1 MKERPSLIAVIG
13 YMIGILWGLYFNFS
27 IALLYIFIAVIYLVI
42 KRNKINKK
50 DLDRKKANQKELLE
64 IKSKLNILSIT
75 RYFKYFKLF
84 LNRKSIYLIIIFSI
98 ISNLIVNFQNN
109 SYNNLYKDGEKLQ
122 FTAIVVGNKEEKEF
136 KDTYDIKVV
145 SEGKYE
151 NTKLILN
158 IKKNKNVNLEY
169 GDKIEVNGEFIEPS
183 TRRNYNGFDYK
194 AYLKSLKIYGSL
206 KVDNVKV
213 ISKDNG
219 NKLLTFANEIN
230 LKIKENIS
238 KLIQDKYSSIF
249 TGLILGDTSNIEE
262 DIQDDFKIANI
273 SHVLAIS
280 GMHITYIVI
289 GIEMMLKK
297 LIGKAKTRII
307 TVIVL
312 ILYMFITGFSPSVVR
327 ASIMGIFLLVSKL
340 IHRKNDIWTS
350 ISLSLLILLVYN
362 PFLIS
367 NVGLQLSYLGTIGIV
382 CFNKNIYSFLRKIK
396 IRNKKLRYKINRK
409 LILFVDKIKEILSV
423 TLSAQIVILP
433 IMLFNFNVLGIYFF
447 ISNILVSL
455 IIGPVIIIG
464 FVCTLIS
471 FLSIKLAK
479 LLAIFMELG
488 IKFLVNIAE
497 ISHLPFS
504 KIYIPT
510 PKVWYIILYYILII
524 IINKIYV
531 SFNSKNPSFTDI
543 RIKNLIALYKYK
555 FKQNRKK
562 ISKIIIT
569 ISCILILFSVFNI
582 FPRNLKIHFLDVGQG
597 DCTFIVTPDNKTIL
611 IDGGGSTSNEYDVGE
626 STLLPY
632 ILDRG
637 YTKLDYIFISHF
649 DQDHV
654 GGIFTILEELKVG
667 QVYISK
673 QDEDSANY
681 QKFLE
686 VIEERK
692 IRVKVLK
699 QGDSLKIGKDLYFD
713 ILWPIEEPIQ
723 ENILNNNA
731 MVMKL
736 RFEKFSMLFT
746 GDIEEI
752 GEKKILEVY
761 GKKASSILKADVLK
775 VAHHGSKTS
784 TIQEFLESV
793 NPRVCLIGVGKN
805 NMFGHPANEVIERL
819 SGSKIYRTDE
829 NGEIIL
835 EINRNGG
842 VRIKTTLMED

>member
-1 MKERPSLIAVIG
+1 MKERPALIAVIG

-27 IALLYIFIAVIYLVI
+27 IALLYIFIAVIYFI
-42 KRNKINKK
+42 KRKTDKE
-50 DLDRKKANQKELLE
+50 DLNQKEE
-64 IKSKLNILSIT
+64 IKIKSKLNILSIT

-98 ISNLIVNFQNN
+98 ISNLIVSFQNN
-109 SYNNLYKDGEKLQ
+109 YYNNLYKDGEKLQ

-145 SEGKYE
+145 SKGKYE
-151 NTKLILN
+151 DTKLILN

-169 GDKIEVNGEFIEPS
+169 GDKIEVNGEFVEPS

-194 AYLKSLKIYGSL
+194 TYLKSLKIYGSF
-206 KVDNVKV
+206 KADNVKV
-213 ISKDNG
+213 ISKNNG

-238 KLIQDKYSSIF
+238 KLMQGKYSSIF
-249 TGLILGDTSNIEE
+249 AGLILGDTSNIEE

-273 SHVLAIS
+273 SHVFAIS

-382 CFNKNIYSFLRKIK
+382 CLNKNVYSYLRKIK

-447 ISNILVSL
+447 ISNVLVSL

-471 FLSIKLAK
+471 FLLIELAK

-488 IKFLVNIAE
+488 IRFLVDIAE
-497 ISHLPFS
+497 VSHLPFS

-510 PKVWYIILYYILII
+510 PKVWCIILYYILII

-555 FKQNRKK
+555 FNQNRKK

-569 ISCILILFSVFNI
+569 ISCILILFSIFNI
-582 FPRNLKIHFLDVGQG
+582 FPKNLKIYFLDVGQG
-597 DCTFIVTPDNKTIL
+597 DCTFVVTPENKTIL
-611 IDGGGSTSNEYDVGE
+611 IDGGGSSSNEYDVGE

-637 YTKLDYIFISHF
+637 YTKIDYIFISHF

-673 QDEDSANY
+673 QNEDSANY
-681 QKFLE
+681 QKFLA
-686 VIEERK
+686 VIEEKK
-692 IRVKVLK
+692 IHVKTLK

-736 RFEKFSMLFT
+736 RFGKFSMLFT

-752 GEKKILEVY
+752 AEKKVLEVY

-784 TIQEFLESV
+784 TTQEFLESV
-793 NPRVCLIGVGKN
+793 NPRICLIGVGKN
-805 NMFGHPANEVIERL
+805 NMFGHPANEVIDRL

-842 VRIKTTLMED
+842 IRIKTTLMKD